1 LFQTERDINDPNSK
15 IIKIKKGYNWVMHE
29 LAVTESILNIAVKH
43 AQQAQAAR
51 VTDLYLVIGRLASIV
66 DDSIQFYWDIISS
79 ETVCQ
84 GAKLHFKRVPAELL
98 CLSCQQP
105 YTLDDDLCPC
115 PNCGSSQVKVT
126 SGDQFWLD
134 SIEIQQ

>member
-1 LFQTERDINDPNSK
+1 
-15 IIKIKKGYNWVMHE
+15 MHE

-51 VTDLYLVIGRLASIV
+51 VTDLYLVIGRLASLI

-79 ETVCQ
+79 DTICQ
-84 GAKLHFKRVPAELL
+84 GAKLHFKRVPAVLL
-98 CLSCQQP
+98 CLDCQKE
-105 YTLDDDLCPC
+105 YTLNADLSPC
-115 PNCGSSQVKVT
+115 TTCGSNKVKVI

-134 SIEIQQ
+134 SIEIQSETGAFE